1 MIGPLKKMKGI
12 IGNPKRYLRL
22 VPKLAL
28 QRATPLFAGTSFRLE
43 GQMDINPLSRW
54 HDSAFTDQFGG
65 FQLPGDEPRTI
76 VDIDPWDS
84 VRRDMMVLLLRSLIE
99 RNIPGDMAELGVYK
113 GHTAKLIHRYVPDKV
128 FHLYDT
134 FQGFDGRDVAHEAT
148 VDGRKTPRSQFADT
162 SVAAV
167 LRYIAPTNGNVHI
180 HQGFFPDSILE
191 SEHALRYCFVHLDAD
206 LCAPIV
212 AGLRYF
218 YPRMER
224 GGFILVHDFN
234 AWPGA
239 RLAVTE
245 FCREVPEIPI
255 PMPDKSGSALIQKI

>member
-1 MIGPLKKMKGI
+1 MIGPLEKI
-12 IGNPKRYLRL
+12 YGNPKRYLRL
-22 VPKLAL
+22 IPKLVL

-99 RNIPGDMAELGVYK
+99 RNIPGDIAELGVYK
-113 GHTAKLIHRYVPDKV
+113 GHTAKLIHSYVPERV
-128 FHLYDT
+128 LHLYDT

-148 VDGRKTPRSQFADT
+148 VDSRKTSRSHFADT

-167 LRYIAPTNGNVHI
+167 LRCIAPTNGNVHI
-180 HQGFFPDSILE
+180 HQGCFPDSILE
-191 SEHALRYCFVHLDAD
+191 TEQELRYCFVHLDAD
-206 LCAPIV
+206 LYAPII

-239 RLAVTE
+239 RLAVAE

-255 PMPDKSGSALIQKI
+255 PMPDKSGSAVIQKI